1 MDLATVGGLAGGLVV
16 VFFAISNSLK
26 IDIGNILFGI
36 ASIGLVY
43 VLYQYLEHKKQ
54 PQKTVK
60 ISLKSK
66 LISPI
71 IKLNRYKFHIVIEHE
86 ITDKDEVKKVKAD
99 EAAESVKETRD
110 DVVATVNGE
119 EIFRKELDRRLGVL
133 KRMNQEV
140 TRAVQIDVISRLAM
154 KVLLNQFIEGQN
166 IVVSDGEMQ
175 GRLEQIKYYQP
186 SKQLV
191 HYR

>member
-1 MDLATVGGLAGGLVV
+1 MKNLLNNFKSKIKWFIFAIVGIIVI
-16 VFFAISNSLK
+16 FFAISNSLK

-54 PQKTVK
+54 PQKTVN

-99 EAAESVKETRD
+99 EL
-110 DVVATVNGE
+110 
-119 EIFRKELDRRLGVL
+119 EIKFRKNDHPDIYKWCYEFATKKMEEHLNSAKLQYPDAKVNYSPVPEISALE
-133 KRMNQEV
+133 EV
-140 TRAVQIDVISRLAM
+140 
-154 KVLLNQFIEGQN
+154 NE
-166 IVVSDGEMQ
+166 
-175 GRLEQIKYYQP
+175 
-186 SKQLV
+186 
-191 HYR
+191 